1 LPSYLPP
8 DNQDGYPVGTF
19 FTLTLLEGILLLF
32 NPFPEADSAKE
43 EQSRHAVLQMTK
55 FTLEN
60 AGDTII
66 WIDGGA
72 RLFYVNQAACRSLG
86 YSRNELLSMTI
97 HDIDTLLH
105 QEKWPEHWQQMK
117 LIGDRTIESVLRA
130 KDGRTFPVE
139 IRVNYIKFEGT
150 EFHCSFV
157 RDISDRK
164 KAEKQLRESEE
175 RFQLTLD
182 ATSDGMWDRD
192 LVNDTVYYGA
202 NWASSLGYDKE
213 DLKENRINWQ
223 ELLHP
228 EDREQSI
235 AAVNAHLEGR
245 TPVYRAEFRLRC
257 KNGAWQWI
265 QARGKVVNWDTHGLP
280 VRFIGT
286 HTDIT
291 ERKSAEEELKKR
303 SEEIKMFAYSVAHD
317 LKSPAVSL
325 YGLTDRLRKKGH
337 EFNDDKC
344 DLYYSRLLGSAEQIV
359 SLVEKIN
366 VFIAAKEQLLCLEN
380 FSLAEVL
387 QLIRE
392 EFTTRLE
399 LGGIRLQVPAR
410 PPFLQAD
417 RLAMVRVLRNLI
429 DNAIKY
435 GGDKLSEITISC
447 REDKNANI
455 VSVRD
460 DGVGLTK
467 EDSGGLFGAFRRK
480 KTSIGICGTGL
491 GLAIVKEIIEQH
503 GGEVWTEHDTRSGI
517 AFCFSIP
524 KAF

>member
-1 LPSYLPP
+1 MS
-8 DNQDGYPVGTF
+8 F
-19 FTLTLLEGILLLF
+19 K
-32 NPFPEADSAKE
+32 PFSESDSIEE
-43 EQSRHAVLQMTK
+43 EQKRLAELQLTR
-55 FTLEN
+55 FSLEN
-60 AGDTII
+60 AGEAIF
-66 WIDGGA
+66 WIGGDA

-97 HDIDTLLH
+97 HDVDVLLPP
-105 QEKWPEHWQQMK
+105 EKWPEYWQQMK
-117 LIGDRTIESVLRA
+117 LVGERTIESVHRA

-139 IRVNYIKFEGT
+139 TSVNYLEFEGT

-164 KAEKQLRESEE
+164 KAETQLLESEE

-192 LVNDTVYYGA
+192 LVNDTVYYGT
-202 NWASSLGYDKE
+202 NWASSLGYDQE
-213 DLKENRINWQ
+213 DLKANGINWR

-228 EDREQSI
+228 EDREQAI
-235 AAVNAHLEGR
+235 ATVNAHLEGR
-245 TPVYRAEFRLRC
+245 TPAYGAEFRLRC
-257 KNGAWQWI
+257 KNGSWQWI
-265 QARGKVVNWDTHGLP
+265 QARGKVVSWDEQGLP
-280 VRFIGT
+280 VRFVGT

-291 ERKSAEEELKKR
+291 DRKSVEEELKKR

-317 LKSPAVSL
+317 LKSPAISL
-325 YGLTDRLRKKGH
+325 HGLADRLRKKGR
-337 EFNDDKC
+337 EFSEDKC

-359 SLVEKIN
+359 ALVEKIN
-366 VFIAAKEQLLCLEN
+366 IFIAAKEQLLCLEN
-380 FSLAEVL
+380 VCLAEVL

-399 LGGIRLQVPAR
+399 LGGICLQVPSR
-410 PPFLQAD
+410 PPCLQAD

-447 REDKNANI
+447 REDETAHLI
-455 VSVRD
+455 SVRD
-460 DGVGLTK
+460 DGIGLKK
-467 EDSGGLFGAFRRK
+467 EESGGLFGAFKRK

-503 GGEVWTEHDTRSGI
+503 GGEVWTEHDSRPGI
-517 AFCFSIP
+517 AFCFSVP
-524 KAF
+524 KDF

>member
-1 LPSYLPP
+1 MS
-8 DNQDGYPVGTF
+8 F
-19 FTLTLLEGILLLF
+19 K
-32 NPFPEADSAKE
+32 PFPEADSAE
-43 EQSRHAVLQMTK
+43 EDQSMLTELQLPR
-55 FTLEN
+55 FSLEN
-60 AGDTII
+60 AGDAIF
-66 WIDGGA
+66 WIGENA

-97 HDIDTLLH
+97 HDVAPLFPP
-105 QEKWPEHWQQMK
+105 EKWPEHWQQMK
-117 LIGDRTIESVLRA
+117 LIGGRTIESVHRA
-130 KDGRTFPVE
+130 KDGMTFPVE
-139 IRVNYIKFEGT
+139 ISVNYLEFEGT
-150 EFHCSFV
+150 EFHCSFA

-164 KAEKQLRESEE
+164 KAEVLRRESEE

-213 DLKENRINWQ
+213 DLKASRINWR

-228 EDREQSI
+228 EDREQAI

-245 TPVYRAEFRLRC
+245 TPVYGAEFRLRC
-257 KNGAWQWI
+257 KNGAWRWTK
-265 QARGKVVNWDTHGLP
+265 ARGKVVRWDEQGRP
-280 VRFIGT
+280 MRFIGT

-291 ERKSAEEELKKR
+291 DRKSAEEELKIR

-325 YGLTDRLRKKGH
+325 YGLADRLRKKGR
-337 EFNDDKC
+337 EFSEDKR
-344 DLYYSRLLGSAEQIV
+344 DLYYSRLLGSTAQIV
-359 SLVEKIN
+359 AMVEKIN
-366 VFIAAKEQLLCLEN
+366 VFIVAKEQLLCLEN
-380 FSLAEVL
+380 VSLAEVL

-399 LGGIRLQVPAR
+399 LGGIRLLEPSR

-429 DNAIKY
+429 DKAIKY
-435 GGDKLSEITISC
+435 GGNKLSEIAISC
-447 REDKNANI
+447 REDETAHI

-460 DGVGLTK
+460 DGVGLKK
-467 EDSGGLFGAFRRK
+467 EESRGLFGAFKRK

-491 GLAIVKEIIEQH
+491 GLTIVKEIIEQH
-503 GGEVWTEHDTRSGI
+503 GGEVWTEHDSRSGI
-517 AFCFSIP
+517 AFCFSVP

>member
-1 LPSYLPP
+1 MS
-8 DNQDGYPVGTF
+8 F
-19 FTLTLLEGILLLF
+19 KS
-32 NPFPEADSAKE
+32 FPETDSAEE
-43 EQSRHAVLQMTK
+43 EQSRLAELQLAR
-55 FTLEN
+55 FSLEN
-60 AGDTII
+60 AGDTIF
-66 WIDGGA
+66 WIGRDA

-86 YSRNELLSMTI
+86 YSRKELLSMTV
-97 HDIDTLLH
+97 HDIDALLPP
-105 QEKWPEHWQQMK
+105 EKWLDHWQQMK
-117 LIGDRTIESVLRA
+117 LIGGRTIESVHRS
-130 KDGRTFPVE
+130 KDGKTFPVE
-139 IRVNYIKFEGT
+139 ISVNYLEFEGT
-150 EFHCSFV
+150 EFHCSIV

-164 KAEKQLRESEE
+164 KAETQLRESEE

-192 LVNDTVYYGA
+192 LVNDTVYYGT

-213 DLKENRINWQ
+213 DLKANRINWP

-228 EDREQSI
+228 DDREQAI

-245 TPVYRAEFRLRC
+245 TPVYGAEFRLLC
-257 KNGAWQWI
+257 KNGVWLWI
-265 QARGKVVNWDTHGLP
+265 QARGKVVSWDEQGLP
-280 VRFIGT
+280 VRFVGT

-291 ERKSAEEELKKR
+291 DRKSAEEELNMR

-325 YGLTDRLRKKGH
+325 HGLADRLRKKGR
-337 EFNDDKC
+337 EFSEDKC

-359 SLVEKIN
+359 ALVDKIN
-366 VFIAAKEQLLCLEN
+366 IFIAAKEQLLCLEN
-380 FSLAEVL
+380 VSLAEVL

-392 EFTTRLE
+392 EFNTRLE
-399 LGGIRLQVPAR
+399 LGGIRLQVPPR

-447 REDKNANI
+447 REDETTHF

-460 DGVGLTK
+460 DGVGLRK
-467 EDSGGLFGAFRRK
+467 EESRGLFGAFKRK
-480 KTSIGICGTGL
+480 KTSFGICGTGL

-503 GGEVWTEHDTRSGI
+503 GGEVWTEHDSRSGI
-517 AFCFSIP
+517 AFCFSVP

>member
-1 LPSYLPP
+1 M
-8 DNQDGYPVGTF
+8 
-19 FTLTLLEGILLLF
+19 
-32 NPFPEADSAKE
+32 PFKPCPETDSAE
-43 EQSRHAVLQMTK
+43 EERSRLAELQLTR

-60 AGDTII
+60 AGDAIL
-66 WIDGGA
+66 WIGGDA

-86 YSRNELLSMTI
+86 YSRKELLSMTI
-97 HDIDTLLH
+97 HDVDALLPP
-105 QEKWPEHWQQMK
+105 ENWPEHWQQMK
-117 LIGDRTIESVLRA
+117 LVGGLTIESVHRA
-130 KDGRTFPVE
+130 KDGRTFPVA
-139 IRVNYIKFEGT
+139 ISVNYLEFEGT
-150 EFHCSFV
+150 EFHCYFV

-164 KAEKQLRESEE
+164 KAETQLRESEE

-213 DLKENRINWQ
+213 DLKANGINWR

-228 EDREQSI
+228 DDREQAM

-245 TPVYRAEFRLRC
+245 TPMYRAEFRLRC
-257 KNGAWQWI
+257 KNGAWQWT
-265 QARGKVVNWDTHGLP
+265 QARGKVVSWDEQGLP
-280 VRFIGT
+280 VRFVGT

-291 ERKSAEEELKKR
+291 DRKSAEEALKMR

-325 YGLTDRLRKKGH
+325 HGLTDRLRKMGR
-337 EFNDDKC
+337 EFSEDKC

-359 SLVEKIN
+359 ALVEKIN
-366 VFIAAKEQLLCLEN
+366 VFIAAKEQLLCLEDV
-380 FSLAEVL
+380 SLAEVL

-399 LGGIRLQVPAR
+399 LGGIRLQEPSR
-410 PPFLQAD
+410 PPILRAD

-429 DNAIKY
+429 DNSIKY
-435 GGDKLSEITISC
+435 GGDKLSQITISC
-447 REDKNANI
+447 REDETAHF

-460 DGVGLTK
+460 DGVGLKK
-467 EDSGGLFGAFRRK
+467 EEVGGLFGAFKRK

-491 GLAIVKEIIEQH
+491 GLAIVKEIIKQH
-503 GGEVWTEHDTRSGI
+503 GGEVWTEHDSRSGI